1 MRQDVTDWVALNL
14 VRGIGPRTANLLID
28 RFGTPSQIFAAA
40 RLDLEACDLKPAT
53 IHELHNSDLHER
65 AAAEVERVDRLGGR
79 LITRHDLDYPPS
91 LNELFDPPI
100 VLYVRG
106 DLQTALAR
114 PCLAVVGSRRAST
127 YGMNAAERLSRD
139 LAARGLTII
148 SGLARGIDAAAH
160 RGALEAAGST
170 VAVIGTGIE
179 TTYPKE
185 HAPLA
190 AEILACGAIVSE
202 FPLETPPLAQ
212 NFPYR
217 NRVLSGLCWGVL
229 IVEAAEHSG
238 SLITARLAA
247 EQGRE
252 VFAVPGQITSANSF
266 GPNLLIQDGAK
277 LVQCWEDVVEEFP
290 RPLKEAILGRE
301 PSTRTGRPG
310 PLQPVFDEIELSADE
325 RAVLAKLSPDAAVQ
339 IDELLATS
347 GLRSADVMSAL
358 LELEMKDRIKQLPGK
373 AFIKKL

>member
-53 IHELHNSDLHER
+53 VHELHNSDLLER
-65 AAAEVERVDRLGGR
+65 AAAEVERVDQLGGR
-79 LITRHDLDYPPS
+79 LITRHDHDYPPS

-106 DLQTALAR
+106 DLQTVLAR

-127 YGMNAAERLSRD
+127 YGMNTAERLSRD

-160 RGALEAAGST
+160 RGALEATGST

-190 AEILACGAIVSE
+190 AEILERGAIVSE

-229 IVEAAEHSG
+229 VVEAAEHSG

-277 LVQCWEDVVEEFP
+277 LVQSWGDVVEEFP
-290 RPLKEAILGRE
+290 RQLKEAILGRE
-301 PSTRTGRPG
+301 PTTRMGRPG
-310 PLQPVFDEIELSADE
+310 PLQPVFDEIDLSAGE
-325 RAVLAKLSPDAAVQ
+325 RAVLAKLSPDTAVQ
-339 IDELLATS
+339 IDELLATC
-347 GLRSADVMSAL
+347 GLRSAEVMSAL